1 MKAHSNAF
9 LGRTDVHDIADQQRR
24 KAKAQL
30 LRDFQADLKDF
41 VRAAAYRSGSG
52 PHSNETLAAA
62 LEVARAALRAGEA
75 ELEWE
80 GVPDAPRPVPTV
92 ECQEDYNQ
100 LSDRRRLA
108 LLEGDERLGAELLK

>member
-52 PHSNETLAAA
+52 PT
-62 LEVARAALRAGEA
+62 
-75 ELEWE
+75 
-80 GVPDAPRPVPTV
+80 
-92 ECQEDYNQ
+92 Q
-100 LSDRRRLA
+100 
-108 LLEGDERLGAELLK
+108 

>member
-24 KAKAQL
+24 KALAQL

-41 VRAAAYRSGSG
+41 VRAVAYRSDSG

-75 ELEWE
+75 QLEWK
-80 GVPDAPRPVPTV
+80 
-92 ECQEDYNQ
+92 ECQMLQGLSQQ
-100 LSDRRRLA
+100 LIAKRITTSCRTAAGWLYWKVMSD
-108 LLEGDERLGAELLK
+108 LGLNC